1 MNLLKAMLSIS
12 AMMLLSRITGL
23 VNLVI
28 GANLFGAG
36 AAMDAFQVAWRIP
49 NFLRRLFAEGAFSQ
63 AFVPVFAEY
72 RAKRGLDDTKKLAD
86 HVASVLAL
94 ILFIVTLI
102 GVATAPFLV
111 YATASG
117 FRADPAKFDLTVQM
131 VRITF
136 PYIFFISLVA
146 LAAGVLNTFSSFKTP
161 AFTPVL
167 LNLSMIGASLFIAP
181 YVNPPILALAIGSV
195 IGGVIQLA
203 FQIPALKRIGMLPSL
218 SWRPSKLKEARAD
231 SGVSRILSLML
242 PATLG
247 VSVAQ
252 ISILINTQIASHLGD
267 GAVSWISYADR
278 LMEFPS
284 ALLGVALGT
293 VLLPTLVK
301 HHADENPAE
310 YSKLLDWGLRLT
322 LLLTLPAALGLAI
335 LATPLISTIFQ
346 HGAFTANDVTQT
358 RSALIAYSLGL
369 TGIILVKILA
379 PGFYARQNIKTP
391 VKIAIVTLIV
401 TQLFNLAFV
410 PYFKHAGL
418 TLSTGLGACVNAG
431 LLYYFIRKY
440 KFYVPQPEWLAFA
453 MKLLVALYMMGG
465 ALWWAMGTE
474 ASWLTMTTMARAIK
488 LSWILGVAI
497 LVYFAS
503 LWLMGIRLKDFA
515 KRGAL

>member
-1 MNLLKAMLSIS
+1 MNLLKAALSIS

-23 VNLVI
+23 INLVI

-36 AAMDAFQVAWRIP
+36 AQMDAFQVAWRIP

-72 RAKRGLDDTKKLAD
+72 RAKRGLTDTRLLAD
-86 HVASVLAL
+86 HVASLMAL
-94 ILFIVTLI
+94 ILFVVSII
-102 GVATAPFLV
+102 GVLIAPVMV
-111 YATASG
+111 YMMASG
-117 FRADPAKFDLTVQM
+117 FTADADKFNLTVDM

-146 LAAGVLNTFSSFKTP
+146 FASGVLNTFSSFKIP

-167 LNLSMIGASLFIAP
+167 LNICSIVASIFIAP
-181 YVNPPILALAIGSV
+181 YLNPPILALAIGALA
-195 IGGVIQLA
+195 GGVLQLA
-203 FQIPALKRIGMLPSL
+203 FQYPALKRIDMLPKF
-218 SWRPSKLKEARAD
+218 SWRLSTLKAARAD
-231 SGVSRILSLML
+231 SGVMRVLTLMI

-252 ISILINTQIASHLGD
+252 ISILLNTQIASHLGD

-293 VLLPTLVK
+293 VLLPSLVK

-310 YSKLLDWGLRLT
+310 YSKLLDWGLRIT
-322 LLLTLPAALGLAI
+322 LMLTLPAALALAI
-335 LATPLISTIFQ
+335 LATPLIATIFQ
-346 HGAFTANDVTQT
+346 HGAFNANDVTQT

-369 TGIILVKILA
+369 TGIILIKILA

-391 VKIAIVTLIV
+391 VKIAIVTLV
-401 TQLFNLAFV
+401 ATQLFNLLFV
-410 PYFKHAGL
+410 PLFKHAGL
-418 TLSTGLGACVNAG
+418 TLATGLGACVNAG

-440 KFYVPQPEWLAFA
+440 RFYIPQPEWLAFF
-453 MKLLVALYMMGG
+453 MKLLVALYLMGG
-465 ALWWAMGTE
+465 ALWWAMGSE
-474 ASWLTMTTMARAIK
+474 ISWLSMTAWARALK
-488 LSWILGVAI
+488 LSGVIALGVI
-497 LVYFAS
+497 VYFGS
-503 LWLMGIRLKDFA
+503 LWLMGFRLKDFA
-515 KRGAL
+515 KRGA